1 MSVNSYLIDLKKRME
16 GNLTFHCVMG
26 NEASDLDSM
35 ASSVAYAYFL
45 SRTKQKPGELYLPLI
60 NIPGADFKLRTEAV
74 YLFEKTGINVENL
87 IFIDH
92 ISLADLRDRC
102 SLKLT
107 LIDHNKLASSQEKF
121 QDGVEEIVDHHKD
134 EGLYSPTEGRT
145 IEPVGSAATLVA
157 EKMINLD
164 TAPLEPAIA
173 ELLLGTI
180 LLDTVNLDP
189 QAQRVTPKDEAVAMR
204 LFEITG
210 AGQNELFN
218 KLQAE
223 KFNTSALDTPDLLRK
238 DYKEWQMGAV
248 KLGIS
253 SVLLPVKEWL
263 KKDPGIVEKFS
274 KYAQSRKLDILLAM
288 NAYTNPE
295 FKRELVVF
303 SADDQLKEK
312 TVSFLLDSKI
322 GLETIDTGMVKGAGK
337 TIAFFSQGDLSKSRK
352 KLQPLLNEYFS
363 SWFTA
368 ELPDACSGGNP

>member
-1 MSVNSYLIDLKKRME
+1 MSVNSYLTDLKNKIE
-16 GNLTFHCVMG
+16 GNLTFHCVIG

-45 SRTKQKPGELYLPLI
+45 SRIKQKEGELYLPLI
-60 NIPGADFKLRTEAV
+60 NIPRADFKLRTEAV
-74 YLFEKTGINVENL
+74 YLFEKTGIDIENL
-87 IFIDH
+87 IFIDQ
-92 ISLADLRDRC
+92 ISLANLQDRG
-102 SLKLT
+102 SLKLI

-121 QDGVEEIVDHHKD
+121 QDSVEEILDHHKN

-145 IEPVGSAATLVA
+145 IEQVGSTATLVA

-164 TAPLEPAIA
+164 TAPPNTAIA

-189 QAQRVTPKDEAVAMR
+189 QAGRVTPKDEAVAGR
-204 LFEITG
+204 LFEITR
-210 AGQNELFN
+210 ADQNELFN

-263 KKDPGIVEKFS
+263 NKDSDIVEEFS

-288 NAYTNPE
+288 NAYTDPE

-312 TVSFLLDSKI
+312 TVSFLLDLRI
-322 GLETIDTGMVKGAGK
+322 GLETIDAGMVKSAGK
-337 TIAFFSQGDLSKSRK
+337 NIAFFSQSDLSKSRK
-352 KLQPLLNEYFS
+352 KLKPLLNEYFS
-363 SWFTA
+363 S
-368 ELPDACSGGNP
+368 

>member
-1 MSVNSYLIDLKKRME
+1 MSVNSYLIDLKNKIE
-16 GNLTFHCVMG
+16 GNFTFHCVMG

-45 SRTKQKPGELYLPLI
+45 SLTKQKAEELYLPLI
-60 NIPGADFKLRTEAV
+60 NIPRADFKLRTEAV

-87 IFIDH
+87 IFIDQ
-92 ISLADLRDRC
+92 ISLADLQNRG

-107 LIDHNKLASSQEKF
+107 LIDHNKLASSQKYFEDSVK
-121 QDGVEEIVDHHKD
+121 EIVDHHKD
-134 EGLYSPTEGRT
+134 EGLYTPSDGRT

-157 EKMINLD
+157 EKMLTLD
-164 TAPLEPAIA
+164 TTPPDHAIA

-189 QAQRVTPKDEAVAMR
+189 QAQRVTPKDKAVARR

-210 AGQNELFN
+210 ADQNELFN
-218 KLQAE
+218 KLQTE

-263 KKDPGIVEKFS
+263 SKDPGIAEEFS

-288 NAYTNPE
+288 NAYTDPE
-295 FKRELVVF
+295 FRRELVVF

-312 TVSFLLDSKI
+312 TVSFLLNSKI
-322 GLETIDTGMVKGAGK
+322 GLETIDAGRVKGAGK
-337 TIAFFSQGDLSKSRK
+337 NIAFFYQGDLSKSRK

-363 SWFTA
+363 S
-368 ELPDACSGGNP
+368 

>member
-1 MSVNSYLIDLKKRME
+1 MSVNSYLIDLKNKIE

-45 SRTKQKPGELYLPLI
+45 YRTKQKAGELYLPLI
-60 NIPGADFKLRTEAV
+60 NIPRADFKLRTEAV
-74 YLFEKTGINVENL
+74 YLFEKTGINIENL
-87 IFIDH
+87 IYIDQ
-92 ISLADLRDRC
+92 ISLADMRDRG

-121 QDGVEEIVDHHKD
+121 QDSVEEIVDHHKD

-145 IEPVGSAATLVA
+145 VEPVGSAATLVA

-164 TAPLEPAIA
+164 AASLDPVIA
-173 ELLLGTI
+173 ELLLGAI
-180 LLDTVNLDP
+180 LLDTVNLDE
-189 QAQRVTPKDEAVAMR
+189 QAQRVTPKDEAVARR
-204 LFEITG
+204 LFEI
-210 AGQNELFN
+210 AGVDQNELFN

-248 KLGIS
+248 KVGIS

-263 KKDPGIVEKFS
+263 NKDPDIVEEFS
-274 KYAQSRKLDILLAM
+274 KYAQSRELDILLAM
-288 NAYTNPE
+288 NAYTEPE

-312 TVSFLLDSKI
+312 TVSFLLNSKI
-322 GLETIDTGMVKGAGK
+322 GLETIDAELVRGTEKN
-337 TIAFFSQGDLSKSRK
+337 IAFFCQGDLSKPRK
-352 KLQPLLNEYFS
+352 KLQPLLNKYFS
-363 SWFTA
+363 S
-368 ELPDACSGGNP
+368 

>member
-1 MSVNSYLIDLKKRME
+1 MSVNSYLIDLKNE
-16 GNLTFHCVMG
+16 IVGNPTFHCVIG

-35 ASSVAYAYFL
+35 ATSVAYAYFL
-45 SRTKQKPGELYLPLI
+45 SRTKKKAGELYLPVI
-60 NIPGADFKLRTEAV
+60 NIPRVDFKLRTEAV
-74 YLFEKTGINVENL
+74 YLFEKTGINIENL
-87 IFIDH
+87 IFIDQ
-92 ISLADLRDRC
+92 ISLAALLDRG
-102 SLKLT
+102 SLKLI

-121 QDGVEEIVDHHKD
+121 EGAVEEIVDHHKD
-134 EGLYSPTEGRT
+134 EGLYTPSEGRT

-157 EKMINLD
+157 EKMINLNTEPPD
-164 TAPLEPAIA
+164 PAIA

-189 QAQRVTPKDEAVAMR
+189 QAQRVTPKDETVARR

-210 AGQNELFN
+210 ADQNELFS

-238 DYKEWQMGAV
+238 DYKEWQLGAV

-263 KKDPGIVEKFS
+263 NKDPDIVEEFF

-288 NAYTNPE
+288 NAYTDPE

-303 SADDQLKEK
+303 SADDQLKKK

-322 GLETIDTGMVKGAGK
+322 GLKKIDAGIVKGTEK
-337 TIAFFSQGDLSKSRK
+337 NIAFFCQGDLSKSRK
-352 KLQPLLNEYFS
+352 KLQPLLNEYFNS
-363 SWFTA
+363 
-368 ELPDACSGGNP
+368 

>member
-1 MSVNSYLIDLKKRME
+1 MSINSYLIDLKNKIE
-16 GNLTFHCVMG
+16 GNLTFHCVIG

-45 SRTKQKPGELYLPLI
+45 SRTKQKAGELYLPLI
-60 NIPGADFKLRTEAV
+60 NIPRGDFKLRTEAV
-74 YLFEKTGINVENL
+74 YLFEKTGINIENL
-87 IFIDH
+87 IFIDQ
-92 ISLADLRDRC
+92 ISLAALRDRG

-121 QDGVEEIVDHHKD
+121 ESAVEEIVDHHKD
-134 EGLYSPTEGRT
+134 EGLYTPSQGRT

-164 TAPLEPAIA
+164 TAPPDPAIA

-189 QAQRVTPKDEAVAMR
+189 QAERVTPKDEEVAKR

-210 AGQNELFN
+210 AVQNELFN

-263 KKDPGIVEKFS
+263 NKDPGIVEEFS

-288 NAYTNPE
+288 NAYTDPE
-295 FKRELVVF
+295 FNRELVVF
-303 SADDQLKEK
+303 SADDQLKDK
-312 TVSFLLDSKI
+312 TVSFLLDLKI
-322 GLETIDTGMVKGAGK
+322 GLETIDAGMVKSAGK
-337 TIAFFSQGDLSKSRK
+337 NIAFFSQGDLSKSRK

-363 SWFTA
+363 S
-368 ELPDACSGGNP
+368 